1 MTIDNKLPIFDGHN
15 DVLQS
20 IYLPKTGKA
29 RSFFERTA
37 EGHIDLP
44 RMRQGGFAG
53 GFFAVFVPSNSAT
66 DGFPGARPDSAA
78 TAYEMPLPAALDL
91 TYAREITIKGMASL
105 FRLEAESEGQ
115 IKVIRS
121 ADELTAAL
129 DREII
134 AAVLHFE
141 GAEAIDPDL
150 DALEVFYQT
159 GLRSLGLAWSRPNAF
174 AHGVH
179 FKFPGSPDTG
189 PGLSDVGRQLVKAC
203 NRLGILIDLAHITEQ
218 GFWDTAGISH
228 APLVVTHA
236 GAHAL
241 CPSTRNLTDRQLDA
255 IKETDGI
262 VGVNFH
268 VGFLRQDGR
277 LEPDTPLSE
286 IVRHIDYIAQR
297 IGIGHVA
304 FGSDFDGAIM
314 PLDLGDVTGMPKLLN
329 SLRSHGYDEDA
340 LRKITHENWVR
351 VLRKTW
357 KQ

>member
-1 MTIDNKLPIFDGHN
+1 M
-15 DVLQS
+15 
-20 IYLPKTGKA
+20 
-29 RSFFERTA
+29 
-37 EGHIDLP
+37 
-44 RMRQGGFAG
+44 
-53 GFFAVFVPSNSAT
+53 
-66 DGFPGARPDSAA
+66 
-78 TAYEMPLPAALDL
+78 
-91 TYAREITIKGMASL
+91 

-115 IKVIRS
+115 IKVIRT
-121 ADELTAAL
+121 ADELTVAL
-129 DREII
+129 DREVI

-174 AHGVH
+174 AHGVP

-241 CPSTRNLTDRQLDA
+241 CPSTRNLTDKQLDA
-255 IKETDGI
+255 IKESDGV

-277 LEPDTPLSE
+277 REPDTPLSE
-286 IVRHIDYIAQR
+286 IVRHIDYIARR